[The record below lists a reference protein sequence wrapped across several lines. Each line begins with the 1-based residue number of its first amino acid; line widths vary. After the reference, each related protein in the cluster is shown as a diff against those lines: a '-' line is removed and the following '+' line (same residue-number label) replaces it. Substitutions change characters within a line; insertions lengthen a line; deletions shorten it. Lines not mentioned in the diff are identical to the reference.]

1 MEAVLGSAST
11 YLRGGFGG
19 LEGRALRAGDWLFS
33 REEGSSRPELAG
45 SRLANGMIP
54 KYVQEIE
61 VRVIPGPQDDWMGEA
76 GMQVFTTSLYQLSAS
91 SDRMGYRLE
100 GEPIPRRKGDLLSE
114 GMVFGSIQVPPDGQP
129 IVMMADRP
137 ATGGYPK
144 IATVIR
150 ADLPKLAQ
158 LRPGEGRVR
167 FRLVTRG

>member
-1 MEAVLGSAST
+1 
-11 YLRGGFGG
+11 
-19 LEGRALRAGDWLFS
+19 
-33 REEGSSRPELAG
+33 
-45 SRLANGMIP
+45 
-54 KYVQEIE
+54 
-61 VRVIPGPQDDWMGEA
+61 
-76 GMQVFTTSLYQLSAS
+76 MQVFTTSLYQLSAS

-150 ADLPKLAQ
+150 ADLPKVAQ
-158 LRPGEGRVR
+158 LLPAKGRVR
-167 FRLVTRG
+167 FRLVSVAEAQVAYRKMVEGLTIEMDTDELWAAV